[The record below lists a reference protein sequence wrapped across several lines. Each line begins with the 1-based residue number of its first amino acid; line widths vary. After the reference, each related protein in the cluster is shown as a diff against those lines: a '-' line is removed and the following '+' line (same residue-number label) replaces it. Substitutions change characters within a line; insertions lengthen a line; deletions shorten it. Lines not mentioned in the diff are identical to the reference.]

1 MERPEPSR
9 ATRGRGR
16 ACVAEPPRMR
26 PIAGP
31 AARRFQAGLGPGGT
45 LVGRSDAGGGVG
57 SSGTMSVGGSDRNE
71 DFHQQLRLQE
81 LYERKEEEEEEGGDE
96 PFTYTDSA
104 DGTQYEWDRDKKAWF
119 PKVTEDFLATYHANY
134 GFPTEGS
141 NTSASAAKTDSKAAA
156 DSKAPKAQ
164 PRVEAK
170 SSQPLPTDPKQ
181 KGEKR
186 KADAGWFHV
195 EEQKNTNVYVTGLP
209 PDITKDEFVEVMSKC
224 GIVMRDLQTEEPKI
238 KLYKDKEGN
247 LKGDGLCCYLKRE
260 SVELA
265 LKLLDEKEIR
275 GYKLHVEV
283 AQFQLK
289 GEYDASK
296 KKKKCKDYKKKLSQ
310 QQKLLDWRPEKKEGS
325 VRLRHER
332 VIIIRNM
339 FHPKDFEEDPLVL
352 NEIREDLRTE
362 CEKFGQVK
370 KVIIFDRHP
379 DGVASVSF
387 KESEEAD
394 VCKQAL
400 NGRWFGGRQL
410 SVETWDGVT
419 DYQVEETSRER
430 EERLKGW
437 QEFLGDPNQERPK
450 KPPDANSS
458 ESGPQAAK
466 RDPPSQDNG
475 ATEATEGG
483 GGGGGGGDRHKGAGE
498 DVTASTDSS
507 AAGSDE
513 EAET

>member
-1 MERPEPSR
+1 MVTTAFPLKIQK
-9 ATRGRGR
+9 T
-16 ACVAEPPRMR
+16 
-26 PIAGP
+26 
-31 AARRFQAGLGPGGT
+31 
-45 LVGRSDAGGGVG
+45 
-57 SSGTMSVGGSDRNE
+57 
-71 DFHQQLRLQE
+71 HLRLSQR
-81 LYERKEEEEEEGGDE
+81 LTLNFLQSRRQQRSSNPKSQNHRSQQILNKKERKENLMQARALLLHGLE
-96 PFTYTDSA
+96 
-104 DGTQYEWDRDKKAWF
+104 
-119 PKVTEDFLATYHANY
+119 V
-134 GFPTEGS
+134 
-141 NTSASAAKTDSKAAA
+141 
-156 DSKAPKAQ
+156 
-164 PRVEAK
+164 VC
-170 SSQPLPTDPKQ
+170 
-181 KGEKR
+181 
-186 KADAGWFHV
+186 WFHV

-224 GIVMRDLQTEEPKI
+224 GIVMRDPQTEEPKI
-238 KLYKDKEGN
+238 KLYKDREGN

-265 LKLLDEKEIR
+265 LKILDENEIR

-289 GEYDASK
+289 GEYDATK
-296 KKKKCKDYKKKLSQ
+296 KRKKCKDYKKKLSQ

-352 NEIREDLRTE
+352 NEIREDLRSE

-387 KESEEAD
+387 KEAEEAD

-400 NGRWFGGRQL
+400 SGRWFGGRQL
-410 SVETWDGVT
+410 SVE
-419 DYQVEETSRER
+419 ETARER

-437 QEFLGDPNQERPK
+437 EAFIGDPNTEMPK
-450 KPPDANSS
+450 TASDANSS
-458 ESGPQAAK
+458 ETGKQLPEGVQ
-466 RDPPSQDNG
+466 PSKDNG
-475 ATEATEGG
+475 ASEGGLKDEPVEKKENTEG
-483 GGGGGGGDRHKGAGE
+483 ANE

-507 AAGSDE
+507 VAGSDE

>member
-1 MERPEPSR
+1 MRPSAGGPRCEAFP
-9 ATRGRGR
+9 GR
-16 ACVAEPPRMR
+16 A
-26 PIAGP
+26 
-31 AARRFQAGLGPGGT
+31 GPGRRP
-45 LVGRSDAGGGVG
+45 VVKSGVESG
-57 SSGTMSVGGSDRNE
+57 GTMSVGGSDRNE

-81 LYERKEEEEEEGGDE
+81 LYERKEGGGGEE
-96 PFTYTDSA
+96 PFTYTDPA
-104 DGTQYEWDRDKKAWF
+104 DGTQYEWDREKKAWF
-119 PKVTEDFLATYHANY
+119 PKITEDFLATYHANY
-134 GFPTEGS
+134 GFSTESS
-141 NTSASAAKTDSKAAA
+141 NTSASVAKTESKAALDSKAA
-156 DSKAPKAQ
+156 KP
-164 PRVEAK
+164 
-170 SSQPLPTDPKQ
+170 SQLLPTDLKQ

-186 KADAGWFHV
+186 KAEAGWFHV

-209 PDITKDEFVEVMSKC
+209 PDITKDEFIDVMSKC
-224 GIVMRDLQTEEPKI
+224 GIIMRNLQTEEPKI

-275 GYKLHVEV
+275 GYRLHVEV

-325 VRLRHER
+325 VRLRQER

-379 DGVASVSF
+379 DGVASISF
-387 KESEEAD
+387 KEAEEAD

-437 QEFLGDPNQERPK
+437 QEFLGDPDQEQLK
-450 KPPDANSS
+450 KPSDANSS
-458 ESGPQAAK
+458 ESGPQRVE

-475 ATEATEGG
+475 AAEADTKTEAAEGG
-483 GGGGGGGDRHKGAGE
+483 DAHKGAGE
-498 DVTASTDSS
+498 DVVASTDSS
-507 AAGSDE
+507 GAGSDE
-513 EAET
+513 EVET

>member
-1 MERPEPSR
+1 
-9 ATRGRGR
+9 
-16 ACVAEPPRMR
+16 
-26 PIAGP
+26 
-31 AARRFQAGLGPGGT
+31 
-45 LVGRSDAGGGVG
+45 
-57 SSGTMSVGGSDRNE
+57 MSIGGSDRNE
-71 DFHQQLRLQE
+71 EFYQQLRLQE
-81 LYERKEEEEEEGGDE
+81 LYSKKEDEGGEE

-134 GFPTEGS
+134 GFPTESSENSSTS
-141 NTSASAAKTDSKAAA
+141 NAKTGSKSSMDSKAT
-156 DSKAPKAQ
+156 KIQQPTEPKA
-164 PRVEAK
+164 
-170 SSQPLPTDPKQ
+170 SQPTDPKQ

-186 KADAGWFHV
+186 KPEPGWFHV
-195 EEQKNTNVYVTGLP
+195 EEQRNTNVYVTGLP
-209 PDITKDEFVEVMSKC
+209 PDITKDEFVQVMSKC
-224 GIVMRDLQTEEPKI
+224 GIVMRDPQTEEPKI

-265 LKLLDEKEIR
+265 LKLLDENEIR

-289 GEYDASK
+289 GEYDATK
-296 KKKKCKDYKKKLSQ
+296 KKKKCKDYKKKMSQ
-310 QQKLLDWRPEKKEGS
+310 QQKLLDWRPEKKDGTL
-325 VRLRHER
+325 RLRHER

-387 KESEEAD
+387 KEAEEAD

-437 QEFLGDPNQERPK
+437 QEFLGDPNKEMPK
-450 KPPDANSS
+450 TASDADSS
-458 ESGPQAAK
+458 ETSVQLPEGDQ
-466 RDPPSQDNG
+466 PSKDNG
-475 ATEATEGG
+475 ASEGG
-483 GGGGGGGDRHKGAGE
+483 PKDEAAEGEDYGKGSNE

-507 AAGSDE
+507 VAGSDE
-513 EAET
+513 EVET

>member
-1 MERPEPSR
+1 
-9 ATRGRGR
+9 
-16 ACVAEPPRMR
+16 
-26 PIAGP
+26 
-31 AARRFQAGLGPGGT
+31 
-45 LVGRSDAGGGVG
+45 
-57 SSGTMSVGGSDRNE
+57 MSVGGGSDRNDE
-71 DFHQQLRLQE
+71 FHQQLRLQE
-81 LYERKEEEEEEGGDE
+81 LYGKREGEGGGDQL
-96 PFTYTDSA
+96 TYTDHN
-104 DGTQYEWDRDKKAWF
+104 DGSQYEWDAERKAWF
-119 PKVTEDFLATYHANY
+119 PKITEDFLATYHANY
-134 GFPTEGS
+134 GFPNESSDNLSTSVTKTETKPS
-141 NTSASAAKTDSKAAA
+141 A
-156 DSKAPKAQ
+156 DSKTAKVQQ
-164 PRVEAK
+164 PGEQKVPP
-170 SSQPLPTDPKQ
+170 STDLKQ

-186 KADAGWFHV
+186 KPEAGWFHV
-195 EEQKNTNVYVTGLP
+195 EDQKNTNVYVTGLP
-209 PDITKDEFVEVMSKC
+209 PDITKDEFVQVMSKC
-224 GIVMRDLQTEEPKI
+224 GIIMRDPQTEEPKI

-265 LKLLDEKEIR
+265 LKLLDENEIR

-310 QQKLLDWRPEKKEGS
+310 QQKQLDWRPEKKEGS

-387 KESEEAD
+387 KEVEEGD

-400 NGRWFGGRQL
+400 DGRWFGGRQL
-410 SVETWDGVT
+410 CVETWDGVT

-437 QEFLGDPNQERPK
+437 QAFIGDPDAPK
-450 KPPDANSS
+450 TASDADSS
-458 ESGPQAAK
+458 VTDVQLPEGVQLSK
-466 RDPPSQDNG
+466 DNG
-475 ATEATEGG
+475 ASEGVPK
-483 GGGGGGGDRHKGAGE
+483 DAAAGREDNEEGTNE
-498 DVTASTDSS
+498 DVAASTDSS
-507 AAGSDE
+507 VAGSDE

>member
-1 MERPEPSR
+1 
-9 ATRGRGR
+9 
-16 ACVAEPPRMR
+16 
-26 PIAGP
+26 
-31 AARRFQAGLGPGGT
+31 
-45 LVGRSDAGGGVG
+45 
-57 SSGTMSVGGSDRNE
+57 MSSDRNE
-71 DFHQQLRLQE
+71 EFYQQLRLQE
-81 LYERKEEEEEEGGDE
+81 LYGKKNAEGESE
-96 PFTYTDSA
+96 PLTYTDPT

-119 PKVTEDFLATYHANY
+119 PKVTEDFLAAYHANY
-134 GFPTEGS
+134 GFPTDS
-141 NTSASAAKTDSKAAA
+141 SDNSSASVRKTEIKPPVDSKMAGVQ
-156 DSKAPKAQ
+156 Q
-164 PRVEAK
+164 PVEQK
-170 SSQPLPTDPKQ
+170 VSQQTEPKQ

-186 KADAGWFHV
+186 KPDAGWFHV

-209 PDITKDEFVEVMSKC
+209 PDITKDEFVQVMSKC
-224 GIVMRDLQTEEPKI
+224 GIVMRDPVTEEPKI

-265 LKLLDEKEIR
+265 LKLLDENDIR
-275 GYKLHVEV
+275 GYKLHVEI

-310 QQKLLDWRPEKKEGS
+310 QQKQLDWRPEKKEGE

-387 KESEEAD
+387 KETEEAD
-394 VCKQAL
+394 VCIQAL
-400 NGRWFGGRQL
+400 HGRWFGGRQL
-410 SVETWDGVT
+410 CVETWDGVT
-419 DYQVEETSRER
+419 DYQVEETARER

-437 QEFLGDPNQERPK
+437 ETFLAEPNSAAPKTAPDTDTSETGIKLPEGVQQSDDNSVPVGGPKSETTER
-450 KPPDANSS
+450 
-458 ESGPQAAK
+458 E
-466 RDPPSQDNG
+466 DNG
-475 ATEATEGG
+475 EGA
-483 GGGGGGGDRHKGAGE
+483 DE
-498 DVTASTDSS
+498 EVTASTDSS
-507 AAGSDE
+507 IAGSDE

>member
-1 MERPEPSR
+1 MKYLLLLCNKITAGRGMITAGGASPQGRKKRAGVRGGAAPAQSGRLAQTETCVRMRLGCLAPGERPAVGWRVSR
-9 ATRGRGR
+9 R
-16 ACVAEPPRMR
+16 C
-26 PIAGP
+26 
-31 AARRFQAGLGPGGT
+31 AGLGGGI
-45 LVGRSDAGGGVG
+45 
-57 SSGTMSVGGSDRNE
+57 MSVGGSDRNDE
-71 DFHQQLRLQE
+71 FHQQLRLQE
-81 LYERKEEEEEEGGDE
+81 LYGKREGEEGGGGGDQL
-96 PFTYTDSA
+96 TYTDS
-104 DGTQYEWDRDKKAWF
+104 DGAQYEWDAERKAWF
-119 PKVTEDFLATYHANY
+119 PKVTEDFLATYHASY
-134 GFPTEGS
+134 GFPSESSDNSSTSVTKTELKPS
-141 NTSASAAKTDSKAAA
+141 A
-156 DSKAPKAQ
+156 DSKTARIQQ
-164 PRVEAK
+164 PVDQKVPPSAD
-170 SSQPLPTDPKQ
+170 LKQ

-186 KADAGWFHV
+186 KLDAGKGIIVHGLEVNCNITNLITISPLGWFHV
-195 EEQKNTNVYVTGLP
+195 EDQKNTNVYVTGLP
-209 PDITKDEFVEVMSKC
+209 PDITKDEFVQVMSKC
-224 GIVMRDLQTEEPKI
+224 GIIMRDLQTEEPKI

-265 LKLLDEKEIR
+265 LKLLDENEIR
-275 GYKLHVEV
+275 GHKLHVEV

-339 FHPKDFEEDPLVL
+339 FHPKDFEVGKQTSSLCWLTRTVVFLSQIWEDPLVL

-387 KESEEAD
+387 KEAEEGD

-410 SVETWDGVT
+410 CVEAWDGVT
-419 DYQVEETSRER
+419 DYQVCVA
-430 EERLKGW
+430 L
-437 QEFLGDPNQERPK
+437 
-450 KPPDANSS
+450 
-458 ESGPQAAK
+458 
-466 RDPPSQDNG
+466 
-475 ATEATEGG
+475 
-483 GGGGGGGDRHKGAGE
+483 
-498 DVTASTDSS
+498 
-507 AAGSDE
+507 
-513 EAET
+513 

>member
-1 MERPEPSR
+1 MSI
-9 ATRGRGR
+9 G
-16 ACVAEPPRMR
+16 
-26 PIAGP
+26 
-31 AARRFQAGLGPGGT
+31 GL
-45 LVGRSDAGGGVG
+45 DQ
-57 SSGTMSVGGSDRNE
+57 NE
-71 DFHQQLRLQE
+71 EFYQQLWLQE
-81 LYERKEEEEEEGGDE
+81 LYGKKNEEGSKD
-96 PFTYTDSA
+96 PFTYMDPA
-104 DGTQYEWDRDKKAWF
+104 DGTQYEWDCDKKAWF

-134 GFPTEGS
+134 GFPTES
-141 NTSASAAKTDSKAAA
+141 SDNSPVSLANTESKTPA
-156 DSKAPKAQ
+156 DSKTTKVQ
-164 PRVEAK
+164 
-170 SSQPLPTDPKQ
+170 QPTDPKAYQATDLQQ
-181 KGEKR
+181 KGKR
-186 KADAGWFHV
+186 IKPDAGWFHV
-195 EEQKNTNVYVTGLP
+195 EEQRNTNVYVTGLP
-209 PDITKDEFVEVMSKC
+209 PDITKDEFVQVMSKC
-224 GIVMRDLQTEEPKI
+224 GIVMRDPQTEEPKI

-265 LKLLDEKEIR
+265 LQLLDENEIR
-275 GYKLHVEV
+275 GCKLHVEV

-289 GEYDASK
+289 GEYDASR

-310 QQKLLDWRPEKKEGS
+310 QQKLLDWRPEKKDGS
-325 VRLRHER
+325 VRMRHER

-339 FHPKDFEEDPLVL
+339 FHPSDFEEEPLVL

-370 KVIIFDRHP
+370 KVILFDRHP

-387 KESEEAD
+387 KEAEEGD

-437 QEFLGDPNQERPK
+437 QKFLGDPNTEMPK
-450 KPPDANSS
+450 TASDADSS
-458 ESGPQAAK
+458 ETGVQLPEGVQPSKDNSASEGGPKGEAAE
-466 RDPPSQDNG
+466 RGDNG
-475 ATEATEGG
+475 
-483 GGGGGGGDRHKGAGE
+483 KGTNE

-507 AAGSDE
+507 VAGSDE
-513 EAET
+513 EAETSLTHL

>member
-1 MERPEPSR
+1 
-9 ATRGRGR
+9 
-16 ACVAEPPRMR
+16 
-26 PIAGP
+26 
-31 AARRFQAGLGPGGT
+31 
-45 LVGRSDAGGGVG
+45 
-57 SSGTMSVGGSDRNE
+57 MSVGGSDRNE
-71 DFHQQLRLQE
+71 EFHQQLRLQE
-81 LYERKEEEEEEGGDE
+81 LYGKKKEGAADE
-96 PFTYTDSA
+96 DPFTYTDPA
-104 DGTQYEWDRDKKAWF
+104 DGTQYEWDLEKKAWF

-134 GFPTEGS
+134 GFPTES
-141 NTSASAAKTDSKAAA
+141 SENSSAFLPKTESKPPTDSKKAKIQPPG
-156 DSKAPKAQ
+156 DSKA
-164 PRVEAK
+164 
-170 SSQPLPTDPKQ
+170 SQPMDPKQ

-186 KADAGWFHV
+186 KPEPGWFHV
-195 EEQKNTNVYVTGLP
+195 EDQKNTNVYVTGLP
-209 PDITKDEFVEVMSKC
+209 PDITKDEFIQVMSKC
-224 GIVMRDLQTEEPKI
+224 GIIMRDPQTEEPKI

-260 SVELA
+260 SVDLA
-265 LKLLDEKEIR
+265 LKLLDENEIR

-296 KKKKCKDYKKKLSQ
+296 KKKKCKDYKKKMSL
-310 QQKLLDWRPEKKEGS
+310 QQKLLDWRPEKKDGT

-379 DGVASVSF
+379 DGVASVAF
-387 KESEEAD
+387 KEAEEGD

-437 QEFLGDPNQERPK
+437 QAFLGGPATEMPK
-450 KPPDANSS
+450 TASDADSS
-458 ESGPQAAK
+458 ETDKQLSEGV
-466 RDPPSQDNG
+466 RPSKDNG
-475 ATEATEGG
+475 ASKGGPEVEATEAE
-483 GGGGGGGDRHKGAGE
+483 DNGAGADK

-507 AAGSDE
+507 VAGSDG

>member
-1 MERPEPSR
+1 
-9 ATRGRGR
+9 
-16 ACVAEPPRMR
+16 
-26 PIAGP
+26 
-31 AARRFQAGLGPGGT
+31 
-45 LVGRSDAGGGVG
+45 
-57 SSGTMSVGGSDRNE
+57 MSIGGSDRNE
-71 DFHQQLRLQE
+71 EFYQQLRLQE
-81 LYERKEEEEEEGGDE
+81 LYGKKDEEGGED
-96 PFTYTDSA
+96 PFTYTDPA
-104 DGTQYEWDRDKKAWF
+104 DGTQYEWDRDKRAWF

-134 GFPTEGS
+134 GFPTES
-141 NTSASAAKTDSKAAA
+141 SDNSSASLTKTESKTPKDSKNT
-156 DSKAPKAQ
+156 KIQ
-164 PRVEAK
+164 
-170 SSQPLPTDPKQ
+170 QPTDPKASQ
-181 KGEKR
+181 ATDLKQRGEKR
-186 KADAGWFHV
+186 KPDAGWFHV
-195 EEQKNTNVYVTGLP
+195 EEQRNTNVYVTGLP
-209 PDITKDEFVEVMSKC
+209 PDITKDEFVQVMSKC
-224 GIVMRDLQTEEPKI
+224 GIVMRDPQTEEPKI

-265 LKLLDEKEIR
+265 LKLLDENEIR

-283 AQFQLK
+283 AQFQPK

-310 QQKLLDWRPEKKEGS
+310 QQKLLDWRPEKKDGS
-325 VRLRHER
+325 VRMRHER

-339 FHPKDFEEDPLVL
+339 FHPSDFEEDPLVL

-370 KVIIFDRHP
+370 KVILFDRHP

-387 KESEEAD
+387 KEAEEGD

-437 QEFLGDPNQERPK
+437 QKFLGDPNTEMPK
-450 KPPDANSS
+450 TASDADSS
-458 ESGPQAAK
+458 ETGVQLPEGVQPSKDNSASEGGPKGEAAE
-466 RDPPSQDNG
+466 RGDNG
-475 ATEATEGG
+475 EGAT
-483 GGGGGGGDRHKGAGE
+483 E

-507 AAGSDE
+507 VAGSDE

>member
-1 MERPEPSR
+1 
-9 ATRGRGR
+9 
-16 ACVAEPPRMR
+16 
-26 PIAGP
+26 
-31 AARRFQAGLGPGGT
+31 
-45 LVGRSDAGGGVG
+45 
-57 SSGTMSVGGSDRNE
+57 MSVGGSDRNE

-81 LYERKEEEEEEGGDE
+81 LYERKEDGGGGDE

-104 DGTQYEWDRDKKAWF
+104 DGTQYEWDREKKAWF

-134 GFPTEGS
+134 GFPTESS
-141 NTSASAAKTDSKAAA
+141 NTSASVAKTESKAAPDSKAAKARLPVDAKPSQLLPA
-156 DSKAPKAQ
+156 D
-164 PRVEAK
+164 
-170 SSQPLPTDPKQ
+170 LKQ

-186 KADAGWFHV
+186 KAEAGWFHV

-209 PDITKDEFVEVMSKC
+209 PDITKDEFVDVMSKC
-224 GIVMRDLQTEEPKI
+224 GIIMRDLHTEEPKI

-275 GYKLHVEV
+275 GYRLHVEV

-325 VRLRHER
+325 VRLRQER

-379 DGVASVSF
+379 DGVASISF
-387 KESEEAD
+387 KEAEEAD

-437 QEFLGDPNQERPK
+437 QEFIGDPDQERPK
-450 KPPDANSS
+450 KPSDANSS
-458 ESGPQAAK
+458 ESGPQRAE

-475 ATEATEGG
+475 AAEADTKAEAAEGG
-483 GGGGGGGDRHKGAGE
+483 DAHKGAGE
-498 DVTASTDSS
+498 DVAASTDSS
-507 AAGSDE
+507 GAGSDE
-513 EAET
+513 EVET

>member
-1 MERPEPSR
+1 
-9 ATRGRGR
+9 
-16 ACVAEPPRMR
+16 
-26 PIAGP
+26 
-31 AARRFQAGLGPGGT
+31 
-45 LVGRSDAGGGVG
+45 
-57 SSGTMSVGGSDRNE
+57 MSVGGSDRNE

-81 LYERKEEEEEEGGDE
+81 LYERKEGGDAGDE
-96 PFTYTDSA
+96 PFTYTDHA

-119 PKVTEDFLATYHANY
+119 PKITEDFLATYHANY

-141 NTSASAAKTDSKAAA
+141 DAKKRAAA
-156 DSKAPKAQ
+156 DAKAHLLD
-164 PRVEAK
+164 EAMP
-170 SSQPLPTDPKQ
+170 SQSLLSDLKQ

-186 KADAGWFHV
+186 KAEAGWFHV
-195 EEQKNTNVYVTGLP
+195 EEQRNTNVYVTGLP
-209 PDITKDEFVEVMSKC
+209 PDITKDEFVDVMSKC
-224 GIVMRDLQTEEPKI
+224 GIIMRDIQTEEPKI

-289 GEYDASK
+289 GAYDASK
-296 KKKKCKDYKKKLSQ
+296 KKKKGKDYKKKLSQ
-310 QQKLLDWRPEKKEGS
+310 QQKQLDWRPERKEGT

-332 VIIIRNM
+332 VLIIRNM

-387 KESEEAD
+387 KESDEAD
-394 VCKQAL
+394 VCIQAL

-419 DYQVEETSRER
+419 DYQIEETSRER

-437 QEFLGDPNQERPK
+437 QEFLGDPNQELPK

-458 ESGPQAAK
+458 QGGSQAAK
-466 RDPPSQDNG
+466 RDPSPAQDNG
-475 ATEATEGG
+475 AAEAPEES
-483 GGGGGGGDRHKGAGE
+483 GDRHKGAGE
-498 DVTASTDSS
+498 DVAASTDSS
-507 AAGSDE
+507 VAGSDE